1 MTREFLVIG
10 DKASFRRESGVT
22 PSAARTTTA
31 PPLRVRIM
39 IWSIAAFAI
48 AAFAGVSLGVDRWAL
63 ARIASAPKTGATY
76 QLASVSTRGQIVA
89 IRFVAQ
95 ATEVEIKDFLE
106 TYQASIVE
114 PGRSGGFYRL
124 GISHAPIA
132 QEEFAKLVARMKQ
145 DKIIELVAVQQ

>member
-1 MTREFLVIG
+1 
-10 DKASFRRESGVT
+10 
-22 PSAARTTTA
+22 
-31 PPLRVRIM
+31 M

-63 ARIASAPKTGATY
+63 ARIASAPKTSATY